1 MMKSS
6 LDVNALIIGAG
17 PVGATLA
24 LALAQAGLKSVI
36 VDPCEPAHVL
46 DKGFDG
52 RTLAI
57 SHGSHLLFKAL
68 GIWEEML
75 PFAEP
80 IKKIHISQANHLGY
94 VHYDEKDS
102 NNLAMGYIIENRYL
116 RQILFKSIF
125 NNHLIDC
132 HIPGQV
138 QSLKCHSFFQEAILD
153 KQTSLKTPLVVAAD
167 GRNSTTRQQVGLK
180 AHDWS
185 YHQLAL
191 VGVLK
196 TEYLHENIAFEHFLP
211 TGPLAL
217 LPMQN
222 DLCSFVWSVKKDY
235 GEHLLTLSEQEF
247 SQQLQTAFGDYL
259 GKIELISQRWSYPL
273 SGVFVPQL
281 IAERLA
287 LIGDAAHVIHPVAGQ
302 GLNLGFRDAVT
313 LAEVVVD
320 AARVG
325 IDIGSAQILERY
337 QRWRRSDIVTLTGV
351 TDLLIR
357 SFSNDSKALGN
368 LRMIGLRLA
377 NRLPGVKRF
386 MTHHAM
392 GLLGERPRLLQGFP
406 L

>member
-6 LDVNALIIGAG
+6 LDINTLIIGAG

-36 VDPCEPAHVL
+36 VDPCEPAQVL
-46 DKGFDG
+46 EKGFDG

-57 SHGSHLLFKAL
+57 SHGSHLVFKAL

-75 PFAEP
+75 SFAEP
-80 IKKIHISQANHLGY
+80 IKKIHISQANHIGY

-102 NNLAMGYIIENRYL
+102 NNLAMGYIIETRYL

-125 NNHLIDC
+125 SNPLIEC

-138 QSLKCHSFFQEAILD
+138 QNLKCHSFFQEAVL
-153 KQTSLKTPLVVAAD
+153 KQQTTLRTPLVVAAD
-167 GRNSTTRQQVGLK
+167 GRNSTTRQEVGLK

-222 DLCSFVWSVKKDY
+222 NLCSFVWSVKKDY

-259 GKIELISQRWSYPL
+259 GKLELISQCWSYPL

-287 LIGDAAHVIHPVAGQ
+287 LVGDAAHVIHPVAGQ

-377 NRLPGVKRF
+377 NRLPVLKRL

-392 GLLGERPRLLQGFP
+392 GLLGERPRLLQGLP

>member
-6 LDVNALIIGAG
+6 LDVNTLIIGAG

-24 LALAQAGLKSVI
+24 LAFAQAGLKSVI
-36 VDPCEPAHVL
+36 VDPCEPAQVL

-57 SHGSHLLFKAL
+57 SHGSHLIFKAL

-102 NNLAMGYIIENRYL
+102 NNLAMGYIIENRHL

-125 NNHLIDC
+125 NNSLIEC
-132 HIPGQV
+132 CIPDQV
-138 QSLKCHSFFQEAILD
+138 QSLKCHSFFQEAFLN
-153 KQTSLKTPLVVAAD
+153 KKTPLRMPLVVAAD

-247 SQQLQTAFGDYL
+247 SQQLQAAFGDYL

-273 SGVFVPQL
+273 SGVFVPQM
-281 IAERLA
+281 ISERLA

-325 IDIGSAQILERY
+325 IDIGSSQILERY

-357 SFSNDSKALGN
+357 SFSNDSKTLGN
-368 LRMIGLRLA
+368 VRMIGLRLA
-377 NRLPGVKRF
+377 NRLPVVKRF
-386 MTHHAM
+386 MTQHAM
-392 GLLGERPRLLQGFP
+392 GLLGERPRLLQGLP